1 MTEAPT
7 AETGYVERDLTPDE
21 LQLAFHEIEC
31 QTYDE
36 RFGLSYDEHTAR
48 QAAREAQRLLGN
60 EVFDR
65 VLDVGCGTGRHLI
78 LLRDRL
84 RLGVGVDYERSYI
97 AEATR
102 RAGTGHLHF
111 ITGDATAIP
120 MVAAFDVA
128 ICLTNTWGTMTD
140 KAVVLREMRRLAT
153 QPYTRL
159 LSVFSEA
166 SVAARRE
173 WYRRLGHA
181 VLEET
186 DEYLLTDGGLRSE
199 HFSEAR
205 LRDLIGDCIIRPVT
219 DIARAVTF

>member
-1 MTEAPT
+1 MSNDDVYATGLLNRALDPT
-7 AETGYVERDLTPDE
+7 TQPPEIQAFLRAELDLLRDVIKE
-21 LQLAFHEIEC
+21 
-31 QTYDE
+31 
-36 RFGLSYDEHTAR
+36 GM
-48 QAAREAQRLLGN
+48 
-60 EVFDR
+60 R